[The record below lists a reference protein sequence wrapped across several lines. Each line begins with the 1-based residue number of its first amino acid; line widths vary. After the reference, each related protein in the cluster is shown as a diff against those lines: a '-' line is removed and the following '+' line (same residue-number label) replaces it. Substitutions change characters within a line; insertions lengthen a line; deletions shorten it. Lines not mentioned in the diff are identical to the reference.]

1 MRLAWFIVLL
11 APVVVLVMLWAL
23 TRNAIAMKRDL
34 DQRFER
40 LQNKLETDAT
50 KAIDPLLRD
59 KSGKNVPR

>member
-11 APVVVLVMLWAL
+11 APIVVLVMLWAL
-23 TRNAIAMKRDL
+23 TRNAIAMKRDI

-40 LQNKLETDAT
+40 LQNRLETDAT

-59 KSGKNVPR
+59 QSGKNVPS